1 MKSQKAKVLVII
13 PAYNESDNIKN
24 TVSILQQKATEFD
37 YIVVNDHSKDDTLKI
52 LKDNNFK
59 YLNLPTNLGIGGA
72 VQTGYK
78 YAYENGYDMAVQ
90 VDGDGQHDPSYLK
103 LLVETM
109 QKEDA
114 DMVIG
119 SRFISKEGFQSTFA
133 RRVGINYF
141 THLIKRLTGTTIT
154 DPTSGFRLVNKKVIE
169 LFASDYPRD
178 YPEPESIV
186 SLLKR
191 GFKVIEI
198 PVVMKERQGGQS
210 SIRLNNS
217 VYYMIKVTIA
227 ILIEN
232 MRKY

>member
-1 MKSQKAKVLVII
+1 MVSNMKSLVII
-13 PAYNESDNIKN
+13 PAYNESENIKN
-24 TVSILQQKATEFD
+24 TVQTLMEKAPQFD
-37 YIVVNDHSKDDTLKI
+37 YVVVNDHSKDDTLKI
-52 LKDNNFK
+52 LQENHIN
-59 YLNLPTNLGIGGA
+59 YINLPTNLGIGGA
-72 VQTGYK
+72 VQTGYQ

-90 VDGDGQHDPSYLK
+90 VDGDGQHDPAYLSQ
-103 LLVETM
+103 LVETM

-119 SRFISKEGFQSTFA
+119 SRFINKEGFQSTFA

-141 THLIKRLTGTTIT
+141 SHLIKQLTGKTIT
-154 DPTSGFRLVNKKVIE
+154 DPTSGFRLANRRVIS
-169 LFASDYPRD
+169 LFAQDYPRD

-191 GFKVIEI
+191 GLKVVEA

-210 SIRLNNS
+210 SIRLQNS
-217 VYYMIKVTIA
+217 IYYMIKVTIA